1 MLVFSGKSFAG
12 RWVDDSNQKLLGEKN
27 QKLLGEK
34 NQKLPGEKNQ
44 KLPGEKEG
52 AAGRRVGRRKALPL
66 EPPRGPSSP
75 LETGRGG
82 PHLTNEAPKI
92 LSDR

>member
-1 MLVFSGKSFAG
+1 MLVFFGKSFAG

-34 NQKLPGEKNQ
+34 NQKLPGEK
-44 KLPGEKEG
+44 EG

-66 EPPRGPSSP
+66 EPPRAPSSP
-75 LETGRGG
+75 LEPPRDRKGRT
-82 PHLTNEAPKI
+82 LLNERCAQNE
-92 LSDR
+92 RCA

>member
-12 RWVDDSNQKLLGEKN
+12 RWVDDSN

-66 EPPRGPSSP
+66 ALSSP
-75 LETGRGG
+75 LEPPRDRKGRT
-82 PHLTNEAPKI
+82 LLNERCAQNE
-92 LSDR
+92 RCA